1 MARAGMANRKCKSAT
16 QNRKSLQLIKMLWAN
31 HKRIFV
37 EHHCGLDW

>member
-1 MARAGMANRKCKSAT
+1 MPAVKGE
-16 QNRKSLQLIKMLWAN
+16 LIELLKAN